1 MRRPLK
7 YKWNSASGLPSV
19 WQVKVRRLWRSTVVF
34 LGIKMSFVPPGASK
48 KRSKITRLI
57 QERLCISFTRYCSLS
72 IRSSLDIYWCL
83 FLFSFTFL
91 SPYSACFCVFF
102 NFLTR
107 FSRPA
112 LRLLLLTSYFV
123 WSLCLFLS
131 SLSSFENLSPRTWI
145 ITISSGWQSFSSAAI
160 VALQID

>member
-34 LGIKMSFVPPGASK
+34 LGTKMSFVPAGASK

-57 QERLCISFTRYCSLS
+57 QERLCISFTRYCSLD

-91 SPYSACFCVFF
+91 SPYSACFGVFS

-112 LRLLLLTSYFV
+112 LRLLLLT
-123 WSLCLFLS
+123 LFGRSAFSFQPIFIRKPLS
-131 SLSSFENLSPRTWI
+131 TNLNNNNFLRLTK
-145 ITISSGWQSFSSAAI
+145 F
-160 VALQID
+160 

>member
-34 LGIKMSFVPPGASK
+34 LGTKMSFVPAGASK

-91 SPYSACFCVFF
+91 SPYSACFGVFS
-102 NFLTR
+102 NFLTC
-107 FSRPA
+107 FSRLA
-112 LRLLLLTSYFV
+112 LRLLLLIL
-123 WSLCLFLS
+123 SLCLFLS